1 MNWALSIFVFYFGF
15 LSGSES
21 CLLKRSEF
29 RECRF
34 LRSRLVDPN
43 LTCNLDMVVS
53 NNVPN
58 LSLGTGSVS
67 MASGGVWGQSLFE
80 TLGNGNS
87 STIKFSGRRFENL
100 QNSGINCDRNCG
112 TLILTIYE
120 PTTLPMWKSP
130 EKASI
135 LLKWNAACQSDC
147 NDWIE
152 LRLAPSVKSFSG
164 ELFNEDPTDTVLN
177 ANQRVRDGQN
187 KATDV
192 DFVTKH
198 GAVARVAN
206 SDFVVSA
213 RLEGDERVGNRVMK
227 VTIYPNS
234 MPDVFIGLCS
244 WDVHGLS
251 YPFSGHFDNIVF
263 TESST
268 RNTVTG
274 KNGEQTKIEIWLS
287 NNQKLDHGDQGLR
300 AHKGKEITI
309 TSDCKNHKQ

>member
-87 STIKFSGRRFENL
+87 STIKFSGR
-100 QNSGINCDRNCG
+100 SGGERPSSFPYVMPKPYCCPNDGGNETTG

-234 MPDVFIGLCS
+234 MPDVVIIDAG
-244 WDVHGLS
+244 V
-251 YPFSGHFDNIVF
+251 
-263 TESST
+263 
-268 RNTVTG
+268 
-274 KNGEQTKIEIWLS
+274 
-287 NNQKLDHGDQGLR
+287 
-300 AHKGKEITI
+300 
-309 TSDCKNHKQ
+309 